1 MGHSTASDAA
11 NLARVG
17 DISLQ
22 RAVAMN
28 LQSNHYPPIPTAYV
42 EPVTEAIAA
51 AQDDDADRLICING
65 VESTGMLPRQ
75 AETDEDGIITVPAR
89 VLLDITHSW
98 VFVEQDDEPYGDEDE
113 DWDLDGP
120 AHVREA

>member
-1 MGHSTASDAA
+1 MGHSTAAD
-11 NLARVG
+11 LADLVRDG
-17 DISLQ
+17 DSSLH
-22 RAVAMN
+22 RAVAVN
-28 LQSNHYPPIPTAYV
+28 LQSNHYPPIPSAYV

-51 AQDDDADRLICING
+51 AQDDDADRLISING

-75 AETDEDGIITVPAR
+75 AETDEEGNITVPAR

-98 VFVEQDDEPYGDEDE
+98 VFVEQDDEPFGDE